1 MNPSDT
7 ENQFQVAKPIARA
20 MGALATSDQQR
31 AIAEVQAALMI
42 ARANP
47 RDEIRAM
54 DNILNAFTRPTL
66 AEQSQY
72 QYSKG
77 GSDVSGP
84 SIRSAEAIA
93 QLWGN
98 MQFGFRELSRGV
110 SADGV
115 GYSEIEAFA
124 WDVQSNT
131 KRPTQFRVPHWR
143 DKKNGGYQ
151 IKEEREIYELCAN
164 MAQRRV
170 RACILAVIPGD
181 VIEQAMRQAD
191 ATLVAKINI
200 TPELITSLVDAFD
213 KFGVSKAQIEK
224 RIQRHMEAI
233 VPAQVASLKKIQVSL
248 RDGMS
253 SPEDW
258 FDVIEGDAGNGKAQ
272 AGAEKPAYSQADF
285 DKNIANWK
293 KLIASGKKTAEQIV
307 AMANSKAPLT
317 AEQIAAIKNTSAPGA
332 DGSAQAGNGGAGAAA
347 QNPEPTGEMTQAE
360 IDAARAKEIAE
371 AAGG

>member
-1 MNPSDT
+1 MNQSDT
-7 ENQFQVAKPIARA
+7 ENQFQVAKPIAQA
-20 MGALATSDQQR
+20 IGALATSDQQR

-143 DKKNGGYQ
+143 DTKKGGYA

-191 ATLVAKINI
+191 STLTAKITI
-200 TPELITSLVDAFD
+200 TPELITSLVEAFD
-213 KFGVSKAQIEK
+213 KFGVSRAQIEK

-233 VPAQVASLKKIQVSL
+233 VPAQVASLKKIHVSL

-258 FDVIEGDAGNGKAQ
+258 FDVLDGDAPAAGGPKAK
-272 AGAEKPAYSQADF
+272 AKPEAKTEAPAAETKKDAPQQPTAKSGDDAPIKPASASQIKF
-285 DKNIANWK
+285 I
-293 KLIASGKKTAEQIV
+293 KT
-307 AMANSKAPLT
+307 K
-317 AEQIAAIKNTSAPGA
+317 
-332 DGSAQAGNGGAGAAA
+332 
-347 QNPEPTGEMTQAE
+347 
-360 IDAARAKEIAE
+360 AE
-371 AAGG
+371 AATISEADIFKRFGIESLEGINTKQVDEILQFISNPMGD